1 MKLLIDL
8 PIVEKISFTFLLS
21 LPQFTS
27 HSMIHL
33 AYMRSF
39 SVDILQYPLLRFH
52 KLKSIHLHVPER
64 FLLLQGAQL
73 PGQLSGST
81 HPFSGFLHRRLFL
94 SASQIVFSWPLQ
106 ALFDLET
113 RPVSLCLQALG
124 RFPFRC
130 CYFPSRAL
138 YDRSCALEATAKKKE
153 VQTWDKSKLLIKPH
167 SGRGKQVVISLTEGW
182 GNWGSLPRSHC
193 ERG

>member
-27 HSMIHL
+27 HSMIHF
-33 AYMRSF
+33 AYMHSF
-39 SVDILQYPLLRFH
+39 SVDILQYLLLRFH
-52 KLKSIHLHVPER
+52 KLKSIHLHVLER

-94 SASQIVFSWPLQ
+94 SASQIVFSWPFQ

-113 RPVSLCLQALG
+113 RPVS
-124 RFPFRC
+124 
-130 CYFPSRAL
+130 
-138 YDRSCALEATAKKKE
+138 CACR
-153 VQTWDKSKLLIKPH
+153 H
-167 SGRGKQVVISLTEGW
+167 W
-182 GNWGSLPRSHC
+182 GDFLSDAVTSLPVHC
-193 ERG
+193 MTGVVHLRLQQKKRKCRPETSPSY